1 MPFVKDPVKCQ
12 QNEAYLSI
20 CDASKGPNPV
30 MKNKCF
36 NDDFIQD
43 FERDILQDDAEMEN
57 IDLCKI
63 QLLDALKTYKEGN
76 TDKYGSQFKLF
87 YKTSKSKPPSP
98 MKIKTPSPVHES
110 PVRESPVRESPVRES
125 PVRESPVRKS
135 PVRESPVLP
144 FAFRRMS
151 RASPIEEDWRGHPQG
166 RKTEYEYEPSNDH
179 NYMRFGSPKDKV
191 SPAMAVARPKTA
203 KIAPPKFAVR
213 MNKSANMRM
222 DMINK
227 IKQTIRKQI
236 FKGGKRRQR
245 TRKQKS
251 KKTLK
256 INRKK

>member
-43 FERDILQDDAEMEN
+43 FETDILQDDVEMQN

-76 TDKYGSQFKLF
+76 TEKYGSQFKLF
-87 YKTSKSKPPSP
+87 FKTSKPATMKIKTPSP
-98 MKIKTPSPVHES
+98 MKIKTPSPMKIKTPS
-110 PVRESPVRESPVRES
+110 PMKIKTPSPITP
-125 PVRESPVRKS
+125 S

-166 RKTEYEYEPSNDH
+166 RNDEYDYEPNDDR
-179 NYMRFGSPKDKV
+179 NYMRLGSPKDKV
-191 SPAMAVARPKTA
+191 VVNKVVIKSPGLT
-203 KIAPPKFAVR
+203 KIAPPKIAVR

-222 DMINK
+222 AMINK

-236 FKGGKRRQR
+236 LKGGKRRHPGRR

-256 INRKK
+256 IHRQK